1 MAGIGDYTGEGE
13 FKMKN
18 PLLRGVR
25 HGAPMQA
32 NYSKGSM
39 AKDAGWHSS
48 ADHHPVE
55 EDPIE
60 EMMPQPDE
68 EVKPDDPNLPEAR

>member
-1 MAGIGDYTGEGE
+1 
-13 FKMKN
+13 
-18 PLLRGVR
+18 
-25 HGAPMQA
+25 MQA

-55 EDPIE
+55 EEDPIE
-60 EMMPQPDE
+60 DVMMAPKE
-68 EVKPDDPNLPEAR
+68 EDSPIDPNLP

>member
-55 EDPIE
+55 EEDPIE
-60 EMMPQPDE
+60 DVMMTPQE
-68 EVKPDDPNLPEAR
+68 EESPDDPNLP